1 MLTIQFTKDEISEL
15 IYSAQDAM
23 VRFKRARTE
32 MRKGNE
38 AYSQWDEE
46 TLRERIAHY
55 INLEDKLKALY
66 QAYYGDWG

>member
-1 MLTIQFTKDEISEL
+1 MDDLIMAARDATI
-15 IYSAQDAM
+15 
-23 VRFKRARTE
+23 RFKRARTE
-32 MRKGNE
+32 MRAGNE